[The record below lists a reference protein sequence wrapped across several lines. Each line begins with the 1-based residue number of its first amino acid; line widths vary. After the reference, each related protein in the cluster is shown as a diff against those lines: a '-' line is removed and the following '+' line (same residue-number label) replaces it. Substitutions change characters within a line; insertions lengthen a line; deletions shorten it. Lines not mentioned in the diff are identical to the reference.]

1 MISFL
6 QSQEWAE
13 FQKSLGRKI
22 WQVGGITIIK
32 HNLPFGKSYLYAPRC
47 GGNFLSDS
55 FLKKIRKFSKE
66 ESAIFFRIELQEK
79 INKKVLSKFG
89 FTKGRN
95 IQPKKTLI
103 LNISQSE
110 KDLLEQMHQKTRYNI
125 RLAEKKGI
133 TLRQAQDR
141 KDFEKFWRLLTD
153 TAKKGRFKTHPK
165 EYYEKILE
173 IPGTELFLAVYRDK
187 IIAANIVLFHNKQ
200 VIYLHGAS
208 DYNYRKLMAPFLLQ
222 WHQILEAKKRE
233 CIEYDFWGI
242 DEKKWPG
249 VTRFK
254 KGFAPQARSALRGP
268 VGPKARGSGIIE
280 YPGGYDLVF
289 QPIWYKI
296 YKIARKIL

>member
-6 QSQEWAE
+6 QSQEWVG

-22 WQVGGITIIK
+22 WQVDGITIIK
-32 HNLPFGKSYLYAPRC
+32 HNLPFRKSYLYAPRC
-47 GGNFLSDS
+47 GRDFLSDS
-55 FLKKIRKFSKE
+55 FLEKIRKFSKE
-66 ESAIFFRIELQEK
+66 EGAIFFRAEPQEEISK
-79 INKKVLSKFG
+79 KALNKFSFK
-89 FTKGRN
+89 KGRN

-103 LNISQSE
+103 LDISQSE

-133 TLRQAQDR
+133 
-141 KDFEKFWRLLTD
+141 KIKKGNKKNFEKFWRLLID
-153 TAKKGRFKTHPK
+153 TAKKNKFSTHSK

-222 WHQILEAKKRE
+222 WHQILEAKKRG
-233 CIEYDFWGI
+233 CLEYDFWGI

-254 KGFAPQARSALRGP
+254 KGFGGEELSYN
-268 VGPKARGSGIIE
+268 GS
-280 YPGGYDLVF
+280 YDLVF
-289 QPIWYKI
+289 QPIWYEI
-296 YKIARKIL
+296 YKIARRIL

>member
-66 ESAIFFRIELQEK
+66 ENAIFFRIELQEK

-133 TLRQAQDR
+133 ILRQAQDR

-254 KGFAPQARSALRGP
+254 KGF
-268 VGPKARGSGIIE
+268 
-280 YPGGYDLVF
+280 GGREIRYMIAYDLVF

>member
-6 QSQEWAE
+6 QSQD
-13 FQKSLGRKI
+13 
-22 WQVGGITIIK
+22 
-32 HNLPFGKSYLYAPRC
+32 
-47 GGNFLSDS
+47 LSDS

-133 TLRQAQDR
+133 
-141 KDFEKFWRLLTD
+141 KIKKGNKKNFEKFWRLLTD
-153 TAKKGRFKTHPK
+153 TAKKNKFSTHSK
-165 EYYEKILE
+165 EYYERILE

-254 KGFAPQARSALRGP
+254 KGF
-268 VGPKARGSGIIE
+268 
-280 YPGGYDLVF
+280 GGREIRYMIAYDLVF

>member
-6 QSQEWAE
+6 QSKEWAD

-22 WQVGGITIIK
+22 WQVDGITIIK
-32 HNLPFGKSYLYAPRC
+32 HNLPFGKNYLYAPRC

-66 ESAIFFRIELQEK
+66 ESAIFFRAEPQEEISK
-79 INKKVLSKFG
+79 KALNKFSFK
-89 FTKGRN
+89 KGRN

-110 KDLLEQMHQKTRYNI
+110 KDLLERMHQKTRYNI

-133 TLRQAQDR
+133 KIR
-141 KDFEKFWRLLTD
+141 KGNKKNFEKFWRLLID
-153 TAKKGRFKTHPK
+153 TAKKNKFSTHLK

-187 IIAANIVLFHNKQ
+187 IIAANVVLFHNKQ

-208 DYNYRKLMAPFLLQ
+208 DYNYRKLMAPHLLQ
-222 WHQILEAKKRE
+222 WHQILEAKKRG
-233 CIEYDFWGI
+233 CLEYDFWGI
-242 DEKKWPG
+242 NEEKWPG

-254 KGFAPQARSALRGP
+254 RGFAPKASRGGRGP
-268 VGPKARGSGIIE
+268 GPKGLGGGKIVE
-280 YPGGYDLVF
+280 YPNAYDLVF
-289 QPIWYKI
+289 RPTWYKI